1 MRLTIMQGKMITFP
15 GVFSSEL
22 RAQSSG
28 QERIGF
34 KVHLREG
41 ILFQTPLLG
50 GVGVGKLRI
59 EIII

>member
-1 MRLTIMQGKMITFP
+1 MQLPIMQGKGITFQ

-28 QERIGF
+28 KERIGY
-34 KVHLREG
+34 KAPLLGG

-59 EIII
+59 KIII